1 MSRQIMTKVT
11 SVLSEG
17 AGMTTLRFAFDRPI
31 SPGQFLMVW
40 VPGVDEVPMSAS
52 FVYGE
57 KGITVKE
64 VGEATKALS
73 RLRAGDMIGV
83 RGPYGRG
90 FELGPGRTLVV
101 GGGSGM
107 ASLLAAAEFIGDP
120 ARVDVLI
127 GARTSSELIF
137 VQRARGLSDEVHVST
152 DDGSEG
158 RKGTVV
164 DMAREYLGKKGYA
177 AVLCCGPER
186 MLVALLAA
194 CEEAGV
200 PCQLSLERFMKCGT
214 GLCGSC
220 AIDGLRVCADGPVFP
235 GEVLRKLP
243 EFGSSKRDECG
254 RRIKL

>member
-1 MSRQIMTKVT
+1 MNNQVMTKVT
-11 SVLSEG
+11 STQSEG
-17 AGMTTLRFAFDRPI
+17 EGMTTLRFAFDRPVA
-31 SPGQFLMVW
+31 PGQFLMVW

-52 FVYGE
+52 YIYGE

-64 VGEATKALS
+64 VGKATKALS
-73 RLRAGDMIGV
+73 CLRPGDSIGV
-83 RGPYGRG
+83 RGPYGKG
-90 FELGPGRTLVV
+90 FELMPGRTLLV

-107 ASLLAAAEFIGDP
+107 ASLLAAAEFIHDP
-120 ARVDVLI
+120 AMVDILI

-152 DDGSEG
+152 DDGSSG

-164 DMAREYLGKKGYA
+164 ELAKDHLGKKGYA
-177 AVLCCGPER
+177 SVLGCGPEK

-194 CEEAGV
+194 CREAGV

-220 AIDGLRVCADGPVFP
+220 AIDGLRICADGPVFP
-235 GEVLRKLP
+235 GEMLSKLP
-243 EFGSSKRDECG
+243 EFGNSKRDECG